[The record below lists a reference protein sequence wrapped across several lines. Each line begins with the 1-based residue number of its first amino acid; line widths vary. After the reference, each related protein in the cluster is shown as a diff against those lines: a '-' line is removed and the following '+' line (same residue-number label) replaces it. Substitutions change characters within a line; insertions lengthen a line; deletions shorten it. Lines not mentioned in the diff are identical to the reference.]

1 MMKERNMRTRKAV
14 IMILILVFAIA
25 SFAACGGSGAKATD
39 ESLKYVQD
47 RGKLIM
53 GLDDSFPPMG
63 FRNEQNEIVGFDVDV
78 AKAVAEKLGVELV
91 LQPIDWNA
99 KEQELATKNIDCI
112 WNGMSVNEER
122 KKNMTLSVAYMDNN
136 MALVVRSG
144 EGIDTLAD
152 MKDKKLA
159 LQAGSSAM
167 DALNSKEEFKKSLK
181 EVVELKDNVQAL
193 MNLETK
199 AVDAVLMDDVV
210 ARYYIEVNEKPF
222 VVLEETLAT
231 EEYAV
236 GFRKGDEALKA
247 AVEDALKE
255 LAKEGK
261 LAEISEKWFG
271 KDITKIK

>member
-1 MMKERNMRTRKAV
+1 MKERNMRTRKAI

-112 WNGMSVNEER
+112 WNGM
-122 KKNMTLSVAYMDNN
+122 
-136 MALVVRSG
+136 
-144 EGIDTLAD
+144 
-152 MKDKKLA
+152 
-159 LQAGSSAM
+159 
-167 DALNSKEEFKKSLK
+167 
-181 EVVELKDNVQAL
+181 
-193 MNLETK
+193 
-199 AVDAVLMDDVV
+199 
-210 ARYYIEVNEKPF
+210 
-222 VVLEETLAT
+222 
-231 EEYAV
+231 
-236 GFRKGDEALKA
+236 
-247 AVEDALKE
+247 
-255 LAKEGK
+255 
-261 LAEISEKWFG
+261 
-271 KDITKIK
+271 

>member
-1 MMKERNMRTRKAV
+1 MKERNMRTRKAV
-14 IMILILVFAIA
+14 IMILILVFVAA

-236 GFRKGDEALKA
+236 GFRKGEEALKT

>member
-1 MMKERNMRTRKAV
+1 M
-14 IMILILVFAIA
+14 
-25 SFAACGGSGAKATD
+25 
-39 ESLKYVQD
+39 
-47 RGKLIM
+47 
-53 GLDDSFPPMG
+53 
-63 FRNEQNEIVGFDVDV
+63 
-78 AKAVAEKLGVELV
+78 
-91 LQPIDWNA
+91 
-99 KEQELATKNIDCI
+99 
-112 WNGMSVNEER
+112 
-122 KKNMTLSVAYMDNN
+122 
-136 MALVVRSG
+136 
-144 EGIDTLAD
+144 
-152 MKDKKLA
+152 
-159 LQAGSSAM
+159 
-167 DALNSKEEFKKSLK
+167 
-181 EVVELKDNVQAL
+181 ELKDNVQAL

-236 GFRKGDEALKA
+236 GFRKGEESLKT

>member
-1 MMKERNMRTRKAV
+1 MRTRKAI
-14 IMILILVFAIA
+14 IMILILVFVAA

-236 GFRKGDEALKA
+236 GFRKGEESLKT